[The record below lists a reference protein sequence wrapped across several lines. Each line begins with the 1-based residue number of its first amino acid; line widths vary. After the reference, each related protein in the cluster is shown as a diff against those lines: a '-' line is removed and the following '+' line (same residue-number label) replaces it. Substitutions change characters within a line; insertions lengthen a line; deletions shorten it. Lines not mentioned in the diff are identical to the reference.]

1 MCATPRP
8 GAAAPPTNQSVTKSS
23 NWFLGLTLGG
33 AAQLK
38 KRKGP
43 AKAASSPGTLFRSQG
58 RCACS
63 TRATTASGSA
73 HRRAAGAPTACWAGS
88 GLETVGAGA
97 GRCEG
102 DWGCMVGPQSGSG
115 GTFLAH
121 LLAPA
126 SWFSHRGGMGIG
138 AHPASRVVSS
148 AAIAQRSVCPAACRP
163 SAVPSTPVRG
173 AFLAQSRVTGTGP
186 RCSGKQKALAE
197 WRLSFPYTRCCHRRT
212 AHLSPGRRLDG
223 GLKSPRRAACRR
235 KRRQDVASFRTLEA
249 GTGVLRLMYPLQ
261 PHWIGPL
268 HPRGHPP
275 GPAEVGGMSAGYAGA
290 RGVARP
296 RTQKPPSCAF
306 QFLTGRASVLL
317 SGKTKFKIQRQA
329 LPSCGRVSAFRCGR
343 RAIGVERRLAAPPGR
358 ERSCGAQCGPRG

>member
-1 MCATPRP
+1 MALCPRGPTLELTSLLGGQRSCMAEPPGRKAREERTQTRASPRGTAFENCMSTAVKISPCPSLFIPPRPPPPRFEYPYPFAVFVFHWGFLEGAGRRGRRVCATPRP

-23 NWFLGLTLGG
+23 NWFLGLKLGG

-73 HRRAAGAPTACWAGS
+73 HRRTAGAPTACWAGS

-197 WRLSFPYTRCCHRRT
+197 WRLSFPYTHCCRGRT
-212 AHLSPGRRLDG
+212 AHLSPG
-223 GLKSPRRAACRR
+223 
-235 KRRQDVASFRTLEA
+235 
-249 GTGVLRLMYPLQ
+249 GVLM
-261 PHWIGPL
+261 
-268 HPRGHPP
+268 
-275 GPAEVGGMSAGYAGA
+275 
-290 RGVARP
+290 
-296 RTQKPPSCAF
+296 
-306 QFLTGRASVLL
+306 
-317 SGKTKFKIQRQA
+317 
-329 LPSCGRVSAFRCGR
+329 
-343 RAIGVERRLAAPPGR
+343 AI
-358 ERSCGAQCGPRG
+358 